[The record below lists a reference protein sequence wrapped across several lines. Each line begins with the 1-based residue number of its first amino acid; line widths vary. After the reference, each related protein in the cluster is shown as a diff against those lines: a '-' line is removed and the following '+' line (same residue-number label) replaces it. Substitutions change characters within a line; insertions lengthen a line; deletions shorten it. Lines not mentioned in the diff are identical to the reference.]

1 MIRVQN
7 VPVSKIKTDKML
19 APTAGFV
26 RSVERFGIQVP
37 VVLFQ
42 HKKDGPYHIAD
53 GKRRVGAALKLGEDT
68 VPAIVIPKGQA
79 NDMTAL
85 GNLQRS
91 DNPGAEALCLKRK
104 RDEGLSRREIADLY
118 GISLTKVKQRLAL
131 TRLVPALF
139 DRLYT
144 GDLSARAGYK
154 ALSLSTED
162 QKVLARKQGPVLVRD
177 VEDLLRQRQVEQV
190 AGIEIP
196 PFPGAPTVPEPPPE
210 EVPVRAVVSAQAVL
224 EIIEEAR
231 DTIGETLTMYD
242 QLKICDQIRDGVLAL
257 VGEPADRREA
267 SNG

>member
-1 MIRVQN
+1 MIRVKN
-7 VPVSKIKTDKML
+7 VPVSQIKTDKML
-19 APTAGFV
+19 PPTDGFV
-26 RSVERFGIQVP
+26 RSVVRFGIRVP

-42 HKKDGPYHIAD
+42 HEKDGPYHIAD

-68 VPAIVIPKGQA
+68 VPAIVVPRDRA

-104 RDEGLSRREIADLY
+104 QDEGASRRVIADIY
-118 GISLTKVKQRLAL
+118 GICLTKVKQRLAL

-144 GDLSARAGYK
+144 GDLTSRAGYK
-154 ALSLSTED
+154 ALSLSSED

-177 VEDLLRQRQVEQV
+177 VEDLIRLRQMEQV

-196 PFPGAPTVPEPPPE
+196 PFPGAPTVSEPPPE
-210 EVPVRAVVSAQAVL
+210 EIPVMAVVSAQAVL

-231 DTIGETLTMYD
+231 GTIGETLTMYD
-242 QLKICDQIRDGVLAL
+242 QLKICDQIRDGVLDL
-257 VGEPADRREA
+257 VGEPVDRREA

>member
-1 MIRVQN
+1 MIRVKN
-7 VPVSKIKTDKML
+7 VPVSEVKTDKML

-26 RSVERFGIQVP
+26 RSVERFGIRVP

-42 HKKDGPYHIAD
+42 HRKDGPYHISD
-53 GKRRVGAALKLGEDT
+53 GKRRVGSALQLGQDT

-91 DNPGAEALCLKRK
+91 ENPGAEALCLKRK
-104 RDEGLSRREIADLY
+104 WDEGLSRREIADIY

-154 ALSLSTED
+154 ALSLSDED
-162 QKVLARKQGPVLVRD
+162 QKALSRAEGAILVRD
-177 VEDLLRQRQVEQV
+177 IEDLLRQRQMELV
-190 AGIEIP
+190 ASVEIP
-196 PFPGAPTVPEPPPE
+196 PFPGAPTVPESPPE
-210 EVPVRAVVSAQAVL
+210 EAPVRAVVSAQAVL
-224 EIIEEAR
+224 EIIERAR
-231 DTIGETLTMYD
+231 GTIGETLTMYD
-242 QLKICDQIRDGVLAL
+242 QLKICDLIRDDVLAL
-257 VGEPADRREA
+257 VGEPEGRIA
-267 SNG
+267 SNA